1 MEYNST
7 KRQIFLCLRFC
18 LFIVAC
24 QGFSVNAYAKVV
36 KIKCITLNLRYD
48 NKWDGVNKW
57 DNRKQRVLSF
67 IEEENADII
76 CFQEVLNRQLVDI
89 NAVQNSYSYVG
100 AGRED
105 GKTKGEY
112 APILYKKTKYKK
124 VKDGIF
130 WLSEHPDSIGS
141 VGWDAGQPRIATWV
155 ILRDKKKD
163 REFMV
168 INTHFDD
175 IGIKAR
181 QESSE
186 LIKKWINENV
196 DNLPVIL
203 SGDLNVSEESIS
215 YQLLTDNMSPLVD
228 TYKVCKKQKGVG
240 YSFHNF
246 GRILKSQR
254 TKIDYMFVSKGIMV
268 RSVDIPVEEPV
279 NDIYLSDHNPLI
291 LHIKI

>member
-1 MEYNST
+1 M
-7 KRQIFLCLRFC
+7 
-18 LFIVAC
+18 
-24 QGFSVNAYAKVV
+24 
-36 KIKCITLNLRYD
+36 
-48 NKWDGVNKW
+48 
-57 DNRKQRVLSF
+57 
-67 IEEENADII
+67 
-76 CFQEVLNRQLVDI
+76 
-89 NAVQNSYSYVG
+89 
-100 AGRED
+100 
-105 GKTKGEY
+105 
-112 APILYKKTKYKK
+112 
-124 VKDGIF
+124 
-130 WLSEHPDSIGS
+130 
-141 VGWDAGQPRIATWV
+141 
-155 ILRDKKKD
+155 
-163 REFMV
+163 

>member
-1 MEYNST
+1 M
-7 KRQIFLCLRFC
+7 
-18 LFIVAC
+18 FIAAC
-24 QGFSVNAYAKVV
+24 QGISVNVCATVV
-36 KIKCITLNLRYD
+36 KIKFITLNLRYD
-48 NKWDGVNKW
+48 NKWDGDNKW
-57 DNRKQRVLSF
+57 DSRKQRVLNF
-67 IEEENADII
+67 IEEEDADII
-76 CFQEVLNRQLVDI
+76 CFQEVLNHQLVDI
-89 NAVQNSYSYVG
+89 NAAQISYSYVG

-112 APILYKKTKYKK
+112 APIFYKKAKYNK

-141 VGWDAGQPRIATWV
+141 IGWDAGQPRIATWA

-163 REFMV
+163 QKFMV

-186 LIKKWINENV
+186 LIKKWIMENA

-203 SGDLNVSEESIS
+203 SGDLNVTEESMS
-215 YQLLTDNMSPLVD
+215 YQILTDNMSPLVD
-228 TYKVCKKQKGVG
+228 TYKVCKKQKGVN

-246 GRILKSQR
+246 GRILKPQR
-254 TKIDYMFVSKGIMV
+254 KKIDYIFVSKGITV
-268 RSVDIPVEEPV
+268 RSVGIPVEESV

-291 LHIKI
+291 AYIQLKKNSKKSF